1 MTGTDHKKLGEIARK
16 FVASIRHDMEAI
28 EAALERKD
36 LLALGALGHYGK
48 SPARMAGAIGLAN
61 LCQALE
67 DNARGGD
74 LDRARDVVAQLRLLP
89 AQIEVHIAK
98 ALA

>member
-1 MTGTDHKKLGEIARK
+1 MTGTDYKKLGEIARK

-36 LLALGALGHYGK
+36 LSTLGALGHHSK
-48 SPARMAGAIGLAN
+48 SPARTAGAIGFAN

-67 DNARGGD
+67 D
-74 LDRARDVVAQLRLLP
+74 LDRARDIVAQLRLLP